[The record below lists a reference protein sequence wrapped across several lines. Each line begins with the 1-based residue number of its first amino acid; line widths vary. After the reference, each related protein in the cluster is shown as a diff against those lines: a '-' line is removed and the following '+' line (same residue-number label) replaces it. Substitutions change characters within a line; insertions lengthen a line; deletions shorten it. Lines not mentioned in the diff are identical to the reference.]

1 MLKGESVESR
11 GESSRSGTSGRK
23 DEITL
28 KVSYKGVDKTFSGSV
43 ESVWLSVN
51 RFFKEFLPSFEVAQR
66 LTLNADLQKLAK
78 DCEGLIAF
86 TKEGSCLLIPR
97 KKLTDNETL
106 SLLLL
111 AGYVGHQLGN
121 VEADAVS
128 KEELQSKL
136 GKDAK
141 ISSTRLGE
149 LVKNE
154 IATKTAD
161 EKYRITTFGLMQM
174 QKEVIPKIK
183 SKMDN

>member
-11 GESSRSGTSGRK
+11 GESSRSGTSGGK

-128 KEELQSKL
+128 KEELRASL
-136 GKDAK
+136 AK
-141 ISSTRLGE
+141 MPR
-149 LVKNE
+149 
-154 IATKTAD
+154 
-161 EKYRITTFGLMQM
+161 YRAL
-174 QKEVIPKIK
+174 
-183 SKMDN
+183 D